1 MKNSNSDQGV
11 GQAPGLD
18 LATVQKVATLARLKI
33 SEAEAKAFAGQLSAV
48 LENFK
53 QLAAVDTKGIEPLVT
68 PTDLSIRLRED
79 EAVVEKNVEDF
90 VANAPARSGQLFKVP
105 PVVGG

>member
-1 MKNSNSDQGV
+1 MKNQSQGSSNSS
-11 GQAPGLD
+11 LD
-18 LATVQKVATLARLKI
+18 LATVQKVASLARLKI
-33 SEAEAKAFAGQLSAV
+33 SDDEAVAIAGQLSAV

-53 QLAAVDTKGIEPLVT
+53 QLASVDTTGIEPLVT

-79 EAVVEKNVEDF
+79 EAVVEKDLESF
-90 VANAPARSGQLFKVP
+90 IANAPARSGNLFKVP

>member
-1 MKNSNSDQGV
+1 MKKSDS
-11 GQAPGLD
+11 GLD
-18 LATVQKVATLARLKI
+18 LATVQKVANLARLKI
-33 SEAEAKAFAGQLSAV
+33 SDAEAMAIAGQLSAV

-53 QLAAVDTKGIEPLVT
+53 QLAAVDTTGIEPLVT

-79 EAVVEKNVEDF
+79 EAVVEKDVEAF
-90 VANAPARSGQLFKVP
+90 VANAPARSGNLFKVP

>member
-1 MKNSNSDQGV
+1 MKKPDS
-11 GQAPGLD
+11 GLD
-18 LATVQKVATLARLKI
+18 LATVQKVANLARLKI
-33 SEAEAKAFAGQLSAV
+33 SDAEATAIAGQLSAV

-53 QLAAVDTKGIEPLVT
+53 QLAAVDTTGIEPLVT

-79 EAVVEKNVEDF
+79 EAVVENDVEAF
-90 VANAPARSGQLFKVP
+90 IANAPARSGNLFKVP

>member
-1 MKNSNSDQGV
+1 MKKPDS
-11 GQAPGLD
+11 GLD
-18 LATVQKVATLARLKI
+18 LATVQKVANLARLKI
-33 SEAEAKAFAGQLSAV
+33 SDAEATAIAGQLSAV

-53 QLAAVDTKGIEPLVT
+53 QLAAVDTTGIEPLVT

-79 EAVVEKNVEDF
+79 EAVVEKDVEAF
-90 VANAPARSGQLFKVP
+90 IANAPARSGNLFKVP

>member
-1 MKNSNSDQGV
+1 MKKPDS
-11 GQAPGLD
+11 GLD
-18 LATVQKVATLARLKI
+18 LATVQKVANLARLKI
-33 SEAEAKAFAGQLSAV
+33 SDAEAIAIAGQLSAV

-53 QLAAVDTKGIEPLVT
+53 QLAAVDTTGIEPLVT

-79 EAVVEKNVEDF
+79 EAVVEKDVEAF
-90 VANAPARSGQLFKVP
+90 VANAPARSGNLFKVP

>member
-1 MKNSNSDQGV
+1 MKKPDS
-11 GQAPGLD
+11 GLD
-18 LATVQKVATLARLKI
+18 LATVQKVANLARLKI
-33 SEAEAKAFAGQLSAV
+33 SDAEAMAIAGQLSAV

-53 QLAAVDTKGIEPLVT
+53 QLAAVDTTGIEPLVT

-79 EAVVEKNVEDF
+79 EAVVEKDVEAF
-90 VANAPARSGQLFKVP
+90 VANAPARSGNLFKVP

>member
-1 MKNSNSDQGV
+1 MKKPDS
-11 GQAPGLD
+11 GLD
-18 LATVQKVATLARLKI
+18 LATVQKVANLARLKI
-33 SEAEAKAFAGQLSAV
+33 SDAEAMAIVGQLSAV

-53 QLAAVDTKGIEPLVT
+53 QLAAVDTTGIEPLVT

-79 EAVVEKNVEDF
+79 EAVVEKDVEAF
-90 VANAPARSGQLFKVP
+90 IANAPARSGNLFKVP

>member
-1 MKNSNSDQGV
+1 MKKPDS
-11 GQAPGLD
+11 GLD
-18 LATVQKVATLARLKI
+18 LATVQKVANLARLKI
-33 SEAEAKAFAGQLSAV
+33 SDAEAMAIAGQLSAV

-53 QLAAVDTKGIEPLVT
+53 QLAAVDTTGIEPLVT

-79 EAVVEKNVEDF
+79 EAVVEKDVEAF
-90 VANAPARSGQLFKVP
+90 IANAPARSGNLFKVP

>member
-1 MKNSNSDQGV
+1 MKISDS
-11 GQAPGLD
+11 GLD
-18 LATVQKVATLARLKI
+18 LATVQKVANLARLKI
-33 SEAEAKAFAGQLSAV
+33 SDAEAMAIAGQLSAV

-53 QLAAVDTKGIEPLVT
+53 QLAAVDTTGIEPLVT

-79 EAVVEKNVEDF
+79 EAVVEKDVEAF
-90 VANAPARSGQLFKVP
+90 VANAPARSGNLFKVP